1 MIEELQEDICHT
13 GKQPDTEILRKTAAE
28 GASESD
34 LTQSLPW
41 VVNP

>member
-1 MIEELQEDICHT
+1 MTEEHWEDIRHT
-13 GKQPDTEILRKTAAE
+13 GKQLDTQILRKTAAE

-34 LTQSLPW
+34 LTQCLPW